1 MKQRER
7 AIPRTAVMYEM
18 SLITVDNGEM
28 PYMRSRDIQEI
39 MDYIKDHNVKRY
51 AIDKTTIERVI
62 QNV

>member
-1 MKQRER
+1 M
-7 AIPRTAVMYEM
+7 PRTAVMYEM